1 MGEIMDFIDRIQALA
16 AQVPKQIEHI
26 HTEEATKSA
35 LILPFINALGYNVFD
50 PTEVVPEY
58 IADIGTKK
66 GEKVDYAILKD
77 SKPIILFECKHV
89 ESDLDNEHMS
99 QLFRYFS
106 VTDARIAVLTNGVT
120 YRFYSDLEAPNKMDK
135 RPFLVF
141 SMLDI
146 QESLVKELKKLSKDS
161 FDLEEMISRASDL
174 KYTREIRRILD
185 NELASPST
193 DFVKFFAS
201 QVYSGRM
208 TQKTL
213 EIFTDIVNRAFNQ
226 FINTKINERLQSAI
240 SSTVTA
246 PEHSEAPAQQEIEPE
261 SESLSREDRIE
272 TTEEEKEAF
281 YIVKSILHG
290 VVEPNR
296 VAMRDTISYCGVLL
310 DDNNRKPICRFR
322 FNSETVK
329 YIGLFDENKNEQ
341 KHQIDDLND
350 IFKFAKQLKK
360 TISYYDE

>member
-1 MGEIMDFIDRIQALA
+1 MDFIDRIQALA

-35 LILPFINALGYNVFD
+35 LVMPFINALGYNVFD

-58 IADIGTKK
+58 VADVGVKK
-66 GEKVDYAILKD
+66 GEKVDYAILRNGN
-77 SKPIILFECKHV
+77 PIILFECKSV
-89 ESDLDNEHMS
+89 ESELDDAHMS

-106 VTDARIAVLTNGVT
+106 VTEARIGVLTNGVT
-120 YRFYSDLEAPNKMDK
+120 YRFYSDLEEPNKMDK
-135 RPFLVF
+135 RPFLVI

-146 QESLVKELKKLSKDS
+146 QESLVVELKKMSKDA
-161 FDLEEMISRASDL
+161 FDLDEMISRASDL

-185 NELASPST
+185 AELESSSPE
-193 DFVKFFAS
+193 FVKFFAS

-208 TQKTL
+208 TQKSL
-213 EIFTDIVNRAFNQ
+213 EVFTDIVNRAFNQ

-240 SSTVTA
+240 SGTVAA
-246 PEHSEAPAQQEIEPE
+246 PVQPESPAQQEEVVEQGP
-261 SESLSREDRIE
+261 LTREDRIE
-272 TTEEEKEAF
+272 TTDEEMEAF

-296 VAMRDTISYCGVLL
+296 VTMRDAISYCGIFL

-322 FNSETVK
+322 FNSDKVK
-329 YIGLFDENKNEQ
+329 YLGLIDENKNEQ
-341 KHQIDDLND
+341 KQQIEDLND

-360 TISYYDE
+360 TISYYDS

>member
-1 MGEIMDFIDRIQALA
+1 MDFIDRIQTLA

-35 LILPFINALGYNVFD
+35 LIMPFINALGYNVFD

-58 IADIGTKK
+58 IADVGIKK
-66 GEKVDYAILKD
+66 GEKIDYAILREG
-77 SKPIILFECKHV
+77 KPIILFECKSV
-89 ESDLDNEHMS
+89 NSDLADSHMS

-106 VTDARIAVLTNGVT
+106 VTEARIGVLTNGII
-120 YRFYSDLEAPNKMDK
+120 YRFYSDLEEPNKMDK

-146 QESLVKELKKLSKDS
+146 QESLIAELKKMSKDA

-185 NELASPST
+185 AELLSPSAE
-193 DFVKFFAS
+193 FVKFFAS

-208 TQKTL
+208 TQKSL
-213 EIFTDIVNRAFNQ
+213 EIFTDIVNRAFKQ

-240 SSTVTA
+240 SDTVSA
-246 PEHSEAPAQQEIEPE
+246 PTEPEPPVTQQEEIVEPE
-261 SESLSREDRIE
+261 PLTREDRIE
-272 TTEEEKEAF
+272 TTDEEIEAF

-296 VAMRDTISYCGVLL
+296 VVMRDAISYCSVLL

-322 FNSETVK
+322 FNSENIK
-329 YIGLFDENKNEQ
+329 HLGLIDQNKKEKKQ
-341 KHQIDDLND
+341 EIKDLND
-350 IFKFAKQLKK
+350 IFKYEKQLKM
-360 TISYYDE
+360 TIGYYDS